1 MFDIDVRKYFTP
13 KAIAETLESLP
24 PLKTPV
30 IDRIY
35 PEAVRKQ
42 HQFPVLGINEIRK
55 TIKNVP
61 VVRRGTAAVVLDQG
75 QGGITY
81 IEPQPIEV
89 SSFLTAKELN
99 DMKLLSEKG
108 VQDYITELIDYQRQ
122 VVRKTTEALAA
133 QSLKGEISY
142 PMKTNAG
149 LDTYTVN
156 FGSTLSYTVSTAWN
170 NSNKKLADVM
180 MDLVSISELLNNK
193 GYSNIAFLAGATAF
207 TTLAGMVLAL
217 QGNKINAQVTE
228 KAITVAG
235 FTIEL
240 FNGVYTDLTDNST
253 KYVVDTDKICAV
265 ALDAPFRLYYCAID
279 DIDAGLVAM
288 PYFATPDTKKN
299 PSGVEVVGKSKP
311 LPVPVVEA
319 ICWADVISS

>member
-13 KAIAETLESLP
+13 KAIAETLENLS
-24 PLKTPV
+24 PLKSPV
-30 IDRIY
+30 MDRVY
-35 PEAVRKQ
+35 PESVRKQ
-42 HQFPVLGINEIRK
+42 HQFPVLGINEIKK

-81 IEPQPIEV
+81 IEPQPIDV

-108 VQDYITELIDYQRQ
+108 VQDYIAEIIDYQRQ

-170 NSNKKLADVM
+170 NQNKKLSDIL
-180 MDLVSISELLNNK
+180 MDLISISELINNK
-193 GYSNIAFLAGATAF
+193 GYSNIAFLAGSSAF
-207 TTLAGMVLAL
+207 SALAGLVLAV
-217 QGNKINAQVTE
+217 QGNRINAQVTE
-228 KAITVAG
+228 KSITVAG
-235 FTIEL
+235 FTVEL

-253 KYVVDTDKICAV
+253 KYVIDTDKICAV

-288 PYFATPDTKKN
+288 PFFATPETKKN
-299 PSGVEVVGKSKP
+299 PSGIEIVGRSKP

-319 ICWADVISS
+319 ICWADVIS

>member
-30 IDRIY
+30 MDRVY
-35 PEAVRKQ
+35 PESVRKQ
-42 HQFPVLGINEIRK
+42 HQFPVLGINEIKK

-81 IEPQPIEV
+81 IEPQPIDV

-108 VQDYITELIDYQRQ
+108 VQDYIAEIIDYQRQ

-156 FGSTLSYTVSTAWN
+156 FGSTLSYTVTTAWN
-170 NSNKKLADVM
+170 NANKKLADVL
-180 MDLVSISELLNNK
+180 MDLISISELINNK
-193 GYSNIAFLAGATAF
+193 GYSNIAFLAGSSAF
-207 TTLAGMVLAL
+207 SALAGLVLAV
-217 QGNKINAQVTE
+217 QGNRINAQVTE
-228 KAITVAG
+228 KSITVAG
-235 FTIEL
+235 FTVEL

-253 KYVVDTDKICAV
+253 KYVIDTDKICAV

-288 PYFATPDTKKN
+288 PFFATPETKKN
-299 PSGVEVVGKSKP
+299 PSGIEIVGRSKP

-319 ICWADVISS
+319 ICWADVVS